1 MTTVEESTSRTRRGR
16 NWHVLPLFVAGLL
29 FASFIAWWLIG
40 NVGGPSA
47 TPRSVP
53 IVDLRELTSG
63 STASIEGVVTFVNLE
78 AKKFFIQDGTGALA
92 FDLPAESPL
101 RVGNRVEL
109 RGAILRSGRHVR
121 VSNDIQFENVSIRVL
136 GQAELPDAE
145 DVALRDLT
153 DLFEHHLV
161 ETTGIV
167 RYVDTTGPHAMLELS
182 ANRPVIV
189 RILNANGLP
198 PEKLLDARIRV
209 RGVLAYE
216 AEPLSSAYTPH
227 LWVTD
232 AASIEIT
239 EAARET
245 IPQAASVR
253 ALVTDPKWMTSG
265 RRVGVQARVV
275 AQEGERALLVESGG
289 LTIVLDT
296 HQAGQFS
303 PGDRVQAAGWPVRG
317 IGVIKLHRVTLEES
331 FAPLQQGEANER
343 LPLIT
348 SIEDI
353 RKLRN
358 ADADQGFP
366 VDIIA
371 TITFKQDYADG
382 FFVQDGDSGMY
393 VDYGGRPI
401 KHLHVR
407 QRVRIVGITRSG
419 GFAPIIAQA
428 QATVLGET
436 DWPKPLPLDTELAP
450 TGLYDCS
457 WMELTGR
464 IRRIRPEFNNDLVFD
479 VATEIGLTTVR
490 VARIRDREALSALV
504 DARVRLKGVLV
515 SIYTRKHELRGYQLL
530 LNSVDELEVLQMPA
544 ASAGE
549 IRPRPIAQIM
559 QFSGEQSRG
568 PRARIQGVVTAVT
581 PQSLYVEDDTGAMPV
596 QARASNAQLGD
607 VVDIIGYPTTT
618 KEGALLADAVVRA
631 TGSQSP
637 RSPLP
642 TSAEQILSNDLDKRL
657 VELEARVL
665 SVVRAGSQQTITLQA
680 GTIAFHAQ
688 LNASE
693 PLPELRE
700 GTLAQITGIALVNRE
715 ISYFLDTLLV
725 PSDFRILMRS
735 ADDVRVLSNPP
746 WWDLKHAWPV
756 LLFLLLSVLLA
767 MLWVVALRRRVRTQ
781 TLELHRA
788 REAAEAASRAKSE
801 FLANMS
807 HEIRT
812 PLNGII
818 GTTSLCL
825 ETPLDKEQREYLET
839 AKLSADGLLTII
851 NDILDFSKIEAG
863 KLDLEVTRFDV
874 RELLDQTVRTLAV
887 RAHEKGLELTCEVE
901 PSVPE
906 SVRGDPNRL
915 RQIVLNLLGNAIKF
929 TVAGEIKVRVAVTEM
944 TGDDVRLQFT
954 VADTGIGIA
963 PDRQAS
969 IFESFAQADASTTR
983 RFGGTGLGLTISRK
997 LVQMMDGRLWLDS
1010 KPGEGSQFHF
1020 DAKLGAVTHSAHNDV
1035 HAHSLQGI
1043 RVLVVD
1049 SHMTSRELLVK
1060 ALAEH
1065 GARTNAVAST
1075 AEALPLVRSA
1085 VGSED
1090 PFHVALI
1097 DVNLTDGDGCAI
1109 AEEIRTRM
1117 ASPLAIIMMLRTDRQ
1132 REQVARLLSYGIEHY
1147 LIKPIRVAQLRNTV
1161 LQALGACAPE
1171 EGRAQHAAPATSSD
1185 DTSLRILLAEDNT
1198 VNQLVMTRLLSK
1210 RGHEVT
1216 VVSNG
1221 RDAVDAVREHRFD
1234 IVFMDVQMPELDGL
1248 EATQRIRA
1256 MESAEHRERV
1266 RIVALTAHAMKSD
1279 RDQCLAVG
1287 MDDYLSKPV
1296 VPAELDRVLEQR
1308 AQTLQGSRVSSRS
1321 A

>member
-1 MTTVEESTSRTRRGR
+1 VTTVEDPTSRARRGR
-16 NWHVLPLFVAGLL
+16 NWLILPLFVAGLL

-40 NVGGPSA
+40 NVGGRSA
-47 TPRSVP
+47 AERPVP
-53 IVDLRELTSG
+53 IIDLRELTSG
-63 STASIEGVVTFVNLE
+63 STASVEGVVTFVNLE
-78 AKKFFIQDGTGALA
+78 AKKLFIQDGTGALA
-92 FDLPAESPL
+92 LDLPDEA
-101 RVGNRVEL
+101 RVRVRDRVAA
-109 RGAILRSGRHVR
+109 RGSILRSGRQVR
-121 VSNDIQFENVSIRVL
+121 ESSDIQFEHLSVRVL
-136 GQAELPDAE
+136 GRAALPKAE

-167 RYVDTTGPHAMLELS
+167 RFVDTAGPHPMLELS

-189 RILNANGLP
+189 RILNLDELP
-198 PEKLLDARIRV
+198 PETLLDARIRV

-216 AEPLSSAYTPH
+216 VEPSSTSYTPH

-232 AASIEIT
+232 AASIEVI
-239 EAARET
+239 EAPPAT
-245 IPQAASVR
+245 IPQATSVR
-253 ALVTDPKWMTSG
+253 ALVTDPRWMASG
-265 RRVGVQARVV
+265 RRVGVRARVV

-289 LTIVLDT
+289 LSIVLDT
-296 HQAGQFS
+296 PQAGQFS
-303 PGDRVQAAGWPVRG
+303 PGDIVQAAGWPVRG
-317 IGVIKLHRVTLEES
+317 IGVIKLHRVALERS
-331 FAPLQQGEANER
+331 LAPLQEREANER

-348 SIEDI
+348 SIADI
-353 RKLRN
+353 RRLRN

-366 VDIIA
+366 VDIVG

-401 KHLHVR
+401 KHLKVR

-436 DWPKPLPLDTELAP
+436 DWPKPLPLDTELAA

-464 IRRIRPEFNNDLVFD
+464 IRRVRPEFNNDLVFD
-479 VATEIGLTTVR
+479 VATELGLTTVR
-490 VARIRDREALSALV
+490 VSRIRDREALTPLV

-515 SIYTRKHELRGYQLL
+515 STYTRKQELLGYQLL
-530 LNSVDELEVLQMPA
+530 LHSVDEIEVLQMPA

-559 QFSGEQSRG
+559 QFSGEQSHG
-568 PRARIQGVVTAVT
+568 PRARIQGIVTAVT
-581 PQSLYVEDDTGAMPV
+581 PQFLYVEDDSGAMPV
-596 QARASNAQLGD
+596 QARASDAQLGD
-607 VVDIIGYPTTT
+607 AVDIIGYPTTA
-618 KEGALLADAVVRA
+618 KEGALMADAVVRA
-631 TGSQSP
+631 TGTQSP
-637 RSPLP
+637 RAPLH
-642 TSAEQILSNDLDKRL
+642 TSAEQILSHDLDKRL
-657 VELEARVL
+657 VEIEARVL

-680 GTIAFHAQ
+680 GTIAFYAQ
-688 LNASE
+688 LSASE
-693 PLPELRE
+693 SLPELRE
-700 GTLAQITGIALVNRE
+700 GSVARVTGIALVNRE
-715 ISYFLDTLLV
+715 ISYFLDALLV

-735 ADDVRVLSNPP
+735 ADDIRVISNPP
-746 WWDLKHAWPV
+746 WWDLKQAWPI
-756 LLFLLLSVLLA
+756 LLFLLVSVLLA

-874 RELLDQTVRTLAV
+874 RELLDQAVRTLAV

-901 PSVPE
+901 PSVPQ
-906 SVRGDPNRL
+906 SVRGDPSRL

-929 TVAGEIKVRVAVTEM
+929 TVAGEIKIRVAVTEM
-944 TGDDVRLQFT
+944 TDDDVRLQFT

-997 LVQMMDGRLWLDS
+997 LVHMMGGRLWLDS

-1020 DAKLGAVTHSAHNDV
+1020 DAKFGTVARETRGDV

-1043 RVLVVD
+1043 RVVVID
-1049 SHMTSRELLVK
+1049 SHTTSRELLVK

-1065 GARTNAVAST
+1065 GARASAVST
-1075 AEALPLVRSA
+1075 AAEALPALRNA
-1085 VGSED
+1085 AERGD
-1090 PFHVALI
+1090 PFNVALI
-1097 DVNLTDGDGCAI
+1097 DVSLSDADGCTLAEQIRAQATSSI
-1109 AEEIRTRM
+1109 AM
-1117 ASPLAIIMMLRTDRQ
+1117 IMMLRTDRQ
-1132 REQVARLLSYGIEHY
+1132 REQVARLVSQGIEHY
-1147 LIKPIRVAQLRNTV
+1147 LIKPIRVAQLRDTV
-1161 LQALGACAPE
+1161 LQALGATAPQE
-1171 EGRAQHAAPATSSD
+1171 RPARAPTPSTSSN
-1185 DTSLRILLAEDNT
+1185 SEALRVLLAEDNA
-1198 VNQLVMTRLLSK
+1198 VNQLVMTRLLNK
-1210 RGHEVT
+1210 RGHDVT

-1221 RDAVDAVREHRFD
+1221 RDAVDAVRDRQFD
-1234 IVFMDVQMPELDGL
+1234 LVFMDVQMPELDGL

-1256 MESAEHRERV
+1256 METAEHRERV

-1279 RDQCLAVG
+1279 RDQCLAAG
-1287 MDDYLSKPV
+1287 MDDYLSKPI
-1296 VPAELDRVLEQR
+1296 VPAELDRVLEH
-1308 AQTLQGSRVSSRS
+1308 AAPALGSPLVSNRS